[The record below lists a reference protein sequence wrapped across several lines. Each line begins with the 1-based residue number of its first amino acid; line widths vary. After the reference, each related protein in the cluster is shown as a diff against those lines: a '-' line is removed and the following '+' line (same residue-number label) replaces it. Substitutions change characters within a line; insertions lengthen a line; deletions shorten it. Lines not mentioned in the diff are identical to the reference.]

1 MAGSETP
8 VLLFENTFLYTE
20 HLQWLLLKSL
30 RFPICNF
37 IKKDT
42 PEKMFTCKFC
52 KIFKN
57 IF

>member
-1 MAGSETP
+1 MAGSEKP
-8 VLLFENTFLYTE
+8 VLLFENTFLYRTSAVATS
-20 HLQWLLLKSL
+20 KSL